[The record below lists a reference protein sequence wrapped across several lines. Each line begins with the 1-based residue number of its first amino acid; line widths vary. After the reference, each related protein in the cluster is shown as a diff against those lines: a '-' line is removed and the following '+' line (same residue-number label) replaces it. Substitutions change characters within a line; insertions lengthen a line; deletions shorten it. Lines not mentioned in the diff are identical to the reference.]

1 MKTIITLSIAQEI
14 KGSIS
19 QFQSMINKEES
30 ISYDL
35 RKHNKV
41 TLYKSKVQE
50 LEQALLKGWI

>member
-14 KGSIS
+14 KESIA

-50 LEQALLKGWI
+50 LEQSLLKGWI

>member
-14 KGSIS
+14 KESIS

-50 LEQALLKGWI
+50 LEQSLLKGWI